1 MTVLSFVIFAVVAL
15 VTVLFSLFIALVIS
29 RRKNPNIDDYYGNQ
43 LSRYTIEENQN
54 QNFRLNNRIS
64 EYDESDSFVIERG
77 DSDAYD
83 SKYQDDE
90 SDVYYSLSKRNFTVA
105 GSRVITVKPSRIV
118 EPVQNRQIRL
128 QFK

>member
-83 SKYQDDE
+83 AKYQDDE
-90 SDVYYSLSKRNFTVA
+90 SDVYYFLSKRNFTVA
-105 GSRVITVKPSRIV
+105 GSRVVTVKPSRIV

>member
-105 GSRVITVKPSRIV
+105 GSRVVTVKPSRIV

>member
-83 SKYQDDE
+83 AKYQDDE

-105 GSRVITVKPSRIV
+105 GSRVVTVKPSRIV